1 MASIKHIPSHK
12 SCVNL
17 QPSSR
22 LKKLNITPLPCCQ
35 HCQFYH
41 GANQVV
47 CGPHPY
53 GPDSETCSDYLPKV
67 SNRKQGQATKNR
79 LSRNRYPD
87 WEFWQAFLVM
97 VLGML
102 TGVLSSGFIAWW
114 LTTHFS
120 IPTTKTI
127 TRHGLVR

>member
-22 LKKLNITPLPCCQ
+22 AKKPNITPVPYCQ

-53 GPDSETCSDYLPKV
+53 GPNSETCSDYVPKV
-67 SNRKQGQATKNR
+67 SDLNQGQATRNKW
-79 LSRNRYPD
+79 SRKHYPD
-87 WEFWQAFLVM
+87 WEFCQAFLVM
-97 VLGML
+97 VLAML
-102 TGVLSSGFIAWW
+102 MGILSSGFIAWW
-114 LTTHFS
+114 LTTHFPT
-120 IPTTKTI
+120 PTTKTI
-127 TRHGLVR
+127 TRSGWIR